1 LPVGAAGPDEGLGG
15 TSRIPRHADVQP
27 AATILDKAG
36 VPQEKVGDS
45 TGLLTD
51 L

>member
-1 LPVGAAGPDEGLGG
+1 MANLLA
-15 TSRIPRHADVQP
+15 S
-27 AATILDKAG
+27 ILDKAG
-36 VPQEKVGDS
+36 VRQEKVGDS